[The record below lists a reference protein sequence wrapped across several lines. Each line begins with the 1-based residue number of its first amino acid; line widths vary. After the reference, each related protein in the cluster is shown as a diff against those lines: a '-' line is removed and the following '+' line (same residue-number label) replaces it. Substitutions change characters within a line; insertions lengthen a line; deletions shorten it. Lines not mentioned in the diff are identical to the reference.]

1 MRLVIHEDEVDAMD
15 LPGRAH
21 KMVISPATGSKKM
34 CAGVAT
40 FPAGRHAPA
49 HVHDQAEEILYVLSG
64 SGRMYFD
71 GRPETIRTGS
81 FMLVQPGVEHSLEA
95 DQEADLEVFY
105 VFSPPVEQGSYDKP
119 EQ

>member
-1 MRLVIHEDEVDAMD
+1 MRLVIHEDEVDSVD

-21 KMVISPATGSKKM
+21 KMVIRPATGSETM

-71 GRPETIRTGS
+71 GRPKTIRPGS
-81 FMLVQPGVEHSLEA
+81 FMLVRPGVEHSLEA
-95 DQEADLEVFY
+95 NPQADLKVFY
-105 VFSPPVEQGSYDKP
+105 VFSPPVEQGSYDKL
-119 EQ
+119 ER